1 LNSVAR
7 LPAEEARL
15 TPQAASA
22 RLTALGFADPPG
34 ALRHLQALT
43 SGVSRRAAI
52 QRTLL
57 PVMLGWF
64 ADAADPDAGLLAFRQ
79 VSEAL
84 GATPWYLRLLRDEGA
99 AAERLARLLA
109 SSRYVADLL
118 GRAPEAVA
126 MLGDDAELVPPGR
139 ETLRSEF
146 TAVASR
152 GEDWEAAVAA
162 VRGLRRRELLRV
174 ACADLLG
181 RLELSAVGRALTDVS
196 VATIEAALD
205 VARRKVEAERRT
217 ELPVRLLVV
226 GMGRFGGQEQGYG
239 SDADV
244 LFVHEPIGDASDS
257 QAAAAAHEVAN
268 ELRRLL
274 ARPAPDPPM
283 DVDADLRPEGR
294 QGPLT
299 RSLASYAEYYRRWSL
314 TWETQALLRAEPVAG
329 DAELGLRFRE
339 LIDPIRWPAAG
350 IDLAAVRE
358 IRRMKAR
365 MEAERL
371 PRGAD
376 PHLHLKLGRG
386 GLSDVEW
393 TVQLLQLQHAG
404 RVPALR
410 TTATLPALAGALQ
423 AGLLSESDAE
433 TLARAWRL
441 ATRVRNAVMLVRRRP
456 GDSMPS
462 DPRELAGV
470 ARAVGY
476 RAGHSGDLLDDYQR
490 TTRRARAVVQQLLFG

>member
-1 LNSVAR
+1 
-7 LPAEEARL
+7 
-15 TPQAASA
+15 
-22 RLTALGFADPPG
+22 
-34 ALRHLQALT
+34 
-43 SGVSRRAAI
+43 
-52 QRTLL
+52 
-57 PVMLGWF
+57 
-64 ADAADPDAGLLAFRQ
+64 
-79 VSEAL
+79 
-84 GATPWYLRLLRDEGA
+84 
-99 AAERLARLLA
+99 
-109 SSRYVADLL
+109 
-118 GRAPEAVA
+118 
-126 MLGDDAELVPPGR
+126 
-139 ETLRSEF
+139 
-146 TAVASR
+146 
-152 GEDWEAAVAA
+152 
-162 VRGLRRRELLRV
+162 
-174 ACADLLG
+174 
-181 RLELSAVGRALTDVS
+181 LSAVGRALTDVS

-205 VARRKVEAERRT
+205 VARRKVQAERRT